1 MFNTNRF
8 LLFRPS
14 GNHANINVLKFFCP
28 GGHPSVPNRGLQVT
42 PVRYLFANL
51 LTHIS
56 YSFVFANMCFPI
68 VVFFVLSARIRGQ
81 PAGGKPL
88 TTTTLS
94 EGGALRRISL
104 YRLCLQESRLREAR
118 PEDSI
123 IVKDIY
129 VLEPLINTTP
139 HNQQ

>member
-1 MFNTNRF
+1 MF
-8 LLFRPS
+8 
-14 GNHANINVLKFFCP
+14 
-28 GGHPSVPNRGLQVT
+28 PN
-42 PVRYLFANL
+42 
-51 LTHIS
+51 
-56 YSFVFANMCFPI
+56 CF
-68 VVFFVLSARIRGQ
+68 FFVLSARIRGQ

-139 HNQQ
+139 QQWASTTPKVKDFIISHFTLSDPLINMTSPL